1 MEGCFTEDPYFSL
14 LQCREPLELQG
25 VLLDVCGQIKAYK
38 QQQSQKKGKR
48 VIEKAKLYIREHYKE
63 EELNLSQVSEAIGL
77 SAVYFCSL
85 FKEETGFTFVEY
97 LNMVRIE
104 QAKELLRNSNM
115 KIYQIALEA
124 GYKQSFLFFM
134 KYLKSLRGKDLGNMR
149 KIRNIRKM

>member
-1 MEGCFTEDPYFSL
+1 M
-14 LQCREPLELQG
+14 
-25 VLLDVCGQIKAYK
+25 
-38 QQQSQKKGKR
+38 
-48 VIEKAKLYIREHYKE
+48 
-63 EELNLSQVSEAIGL
+63 SQVSEAIGL

-124 GYKQSFLFFM
+124 GYSNPSYFYEVFKKLT
-134 KYLKSLRGKDLGNMR
+134 GKRPREYAENPEY
-149 KIRNIRKM
+149 